1 MSRARFVI
9 LVLLSCVV
17 LAACRPVV
25 AQPAAQGVQA
35 APAELALTAQ
45 EEANRAVAQR
55 FYDEVFTGKNLGALA
70 EIFDANLVVHDL
82 DIGGESPDGGLEP
95 TLAAFPDVQS
105 TIDLWVVDG
114 DLVTAVVTN
123 KGTHQAEFMGVP
135 ATGRPVTFHIIDI
148 FRIKDGKVV
157 DLWHN
162 IPNEDILEQI
172 GGLPTQ

>member
-1 MSRARFVI
+1 M
-9 LVLLSCVV
+9 
-17 LAACRPVV
+17 
-25 AQPAAQGVQA
+25 
-35 APAELALTAQ
+35 
-45 EEANRAVAQR
+45 AQR
-55 FYDEVFTGKNLGALA
+55 FYDEVFTGKNLGALP
-70 EIFDANLVVHDL
+70 EIFGASLVVHDL

-105 TIDLWVVDG
+105 TIDLWVVEG

-135 ATGRPVTFHIIDI
+135 ATGRPVTFHIIDV

-172 GGLPTQ
+172 QPE

>member
-1 MSRARFVI
+1 M
-9 LVLLSCVV
+9 
-17 LAACRPVV
+17 
-25 AQPAAQGVQA
+25 
-35 APAELALTAQ
+35 
-45 EEANRAVAQR
+45 
-55 FYDEVFTGKNLGALA
+55 
-70 EIFDANLVVHDL
+70 
-82 DIGGESPDGGLEP
+82 EP

-105 TIDLWVVDG
+105 TVDLWVVDG

-135 ATGRPVTFHIIDI
+135 ATGLPVTFHIIDV

-172 GGLPTQ
+172 GGLPAQ